1 MNEKVK
7 EDIIPPRLQ
16 EVRDAVQPLNNK
28 APRKDKVAA
37 EILRDGH
44 FGRKH
49 YNITM
54 KLANELRENDKKKK
68 NRQLDE
74 TKN

>member
-49 YNITM
+49 FIIS
-54 KLANELRENDKKKK
+54 R
-68 NRQLDE
+68 
-74 TKN
+74 